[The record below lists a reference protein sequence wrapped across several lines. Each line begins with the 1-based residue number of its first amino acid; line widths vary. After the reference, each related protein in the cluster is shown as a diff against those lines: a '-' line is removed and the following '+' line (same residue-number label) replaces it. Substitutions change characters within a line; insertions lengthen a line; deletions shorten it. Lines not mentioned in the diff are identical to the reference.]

1 MQTYLFSEPFLN
13 FKLSLPKD
21 FCEKKNIYI
30 YRVFQRFVPI
40 VNCILRKAFNASVRN
55 LCK

>member
-21 FCEKKNIYI
+21 FCEKKKHIYI
-30 YRVFQRFVPI
+30 QGVS
-40 VNCILRKAFNASVRN
+40 KVRSD
-55 LCK
+55 CKLYFAESI